1 MILEKLKVMK
11 DYTKQEKHLV
21 DYILAHPETILS
33 LSSDDLSKKS
43 HVSKS
48 TITRFCQKLG
58 LKGYREFQL
67 RFTNEHYREQQH
79 QEISTSS
86 LRSSKDLQD
95 SIRFTSDLYMNMILD
110 SKSLIQ
116 YQNLA
121 RVINYMKIATYIDFY
136 GAGINYY
143 QALYFSEKFRAIGFE
158 SNAYSYH
165 NQFVL
170 GDLQKNKKTL
180 AFLIS
185 QSGNNPSMIECAH
198 YLKKQGIKTVSVSGL
213 RSQQLEILCDE
224 HLSLI
229 SKFNDIQ
236 IMNSSRHLS
245 IMFLLDI
252 LFNHFYTLRLN
263 QQK

>member
-1 MILEKLKVMK
+1 MILEKLKVMTN
-11 DYTKQEKHLV
+11 YTKQEKLLV
-21 DYILAHPETILS
+21 DYILSYPETLFS
-33 LSSDDLSKKS
+33 LSSDDLSCKV

-67 RFTNEHYREQQH
+67 RLTNEYHHEQQH

-86 LRSSKDLQD
+86 LKSSKDLQD
-95 SIRFTSDLYMNMILD
+95 SIQFTSDLYMNMIVD

-116 YQNLA
+116 SQKLA
-121 RVINYMKIATYIDFY
+121 RITNYMKVSTYIDFY
-136 GAGINYY
+136 GAGTNYY

-158 SNAYSYH
+158 SSAYSYH
-165 NQFVL
+165 NQFIL
-170 GDLQKNKKTL
+170 DDPQRNKKTL

-185 QSGNNPSMIECAH
+185 QSGHNPSMIECAR
-198 YLKKQGIKTVSVSGL
+198 YLKKCGIKTVSVSGL
-213 RSQQLEILCDE
+213 RSQELDILCDE
-224 HLSLI
+224 HLTLI

-245 IMFLLDI
+245 FL
-252 LFNHFYTLRLN
+252 YVTS
-263 QQK
+263 